1 MIVIKTE
8 VEEAMISTEREIV
21 TIRDV
26 PEVEA
31 LTDTRRN
38 LKV

>member
-8 VEEAMISTEREIV
+8 VEEAMISTEGETV

-31 LTDTRRN
+31 LTGIKRN